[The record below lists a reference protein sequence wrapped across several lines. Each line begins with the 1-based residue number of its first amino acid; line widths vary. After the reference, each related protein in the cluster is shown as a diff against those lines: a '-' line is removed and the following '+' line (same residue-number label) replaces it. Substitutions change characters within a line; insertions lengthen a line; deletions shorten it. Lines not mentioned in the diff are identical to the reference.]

1 MGTGEGDLDLS
12 GGTKVCVG
20 GAGGVR
26 DKWSLDPF
34 IEAKTR
40 LSDTVG
46 VEK

>member
-12 GGTKVCVG
+12 GGTKVCVW
-20 GAGGVR
+20 GAGDR
-26 DKWSLDPF
+26 WSLDPF
-34 IEAKTR
+34 IEAKTS